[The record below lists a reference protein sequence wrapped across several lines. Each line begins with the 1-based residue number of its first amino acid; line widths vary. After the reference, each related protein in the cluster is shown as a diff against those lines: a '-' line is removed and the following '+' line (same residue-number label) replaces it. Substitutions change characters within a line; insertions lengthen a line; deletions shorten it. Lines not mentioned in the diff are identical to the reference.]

1 MPCLYHGE
9 ERVDEGDIPEHV
21 DCVLFGGFDYLLLD
35 VLVNW
40 GLDRTHESGA
50 YDVSHVNLTL

>member
-1 MPCLYHGE
+1 MGSGDG
-9 ERVDEGDIPEHV
+9 RVDGGDIPEHV

-35 VLVNW
+35 ILVDR

-50 YDVSHVNLTL
+50 YDVSHVSLIV